1 MNIFKR
7 IGWLVICFLALSVV
21 ALQAQTV
28 PYTATILNR
37 VDKIAGPASMSALVA
52 PDGTKYAYI
61 NPRDFCIF
69 SLEEEE
75 LGCVNIEVV
84 RGLDVK
90 SVRWSPDS
98 RYLAFTEDFLRRFV
112 DSDIWLVDTEELSLV
127 NLTNDFVDRLEISD
141 AAWGGNQ
148 DFSPIWLADGRLAF
162 FRLNRTDGEFTN
174 TIYTMNVE
182 GVEQE
187 PLSFR
192 ASFSG
197 VSNYVLAAASDAM
210 VLAYNTDTNMSD
222 GISAANILNFDD
234 ETDTFV
240 LPLADK
246 SESPYELQL
255 SYDGSYLLMVGR
267 RSKIVNNVLNSR
279 EVMSFVRTDQVSTET
294 NLLNGEHTV
303 VGAAFAPDSNAIA
316 YITRDEENP
325 ETQGLYIASA
335 PGEEGQLVLEGMFI
349 SPVNASYLFYWA
361 EGGIILLSDFEVNE
375 LVTVKVEKAGAVS
388 GA

>member
-1 MNIFKR
+1 MRGAQVVTDSERARNL
-7 IGWLVICFLALSVV
+7 GDLADQQRVAQRLAHLLAADGHPGVV
-21 ALQAQTV
+21 Q
-28 PYTATILNR
+28 P
-37 VDKIAGPASMSALVA
+37 
-52 PDGTKYAYI
+52 
-61 NPRDFCIF
+61 
-69 SLEEEE
+69 
-75 LGCVNIEVV
+75 VV
-84 RGLDVK
+84 REAETCRAGLGLLVLM
-90 SVRWSPDS
+90 VGE
-98 RYLAFTEDFLRRFV
+98 AQV
-112 DSDIWLVDTEELSLV
+112 DAS
-127 NLTNDFVDRLEISD
+127 
-141 AAWGGNQ
+141 A
-148 DFSPIWLADGRLAF
+148 
-162 FRLNRTDGEFTN
+162 
-174 TIYTMNVE
+174 MNVE

-197 VSNYVLAAASDAM
+197 VSNYVLAVASDAM